1 MSETFRADELRQA
14 TLAAWA
20 SSPTRFRE
28 DANAEDDLRYGGYRD
43 RLFVE
48 LAQNAADAAGAG
60 GILRVILAGDE
71 LRVAN
76 TGAPLDAEG
85 VAALA
90 SLRASAKRSGGVGQ
104 FGVGFAAVLAVS
116 TEPSVRSA
124 AGGVRFSAADT
135 LAEVR
140 AIPELAAELAEREN
154 TVPVLRL
161 PWAVGPE
168 PLPPGFDTEVR
179 LPLLSDVDG
188 QSLLDQL
195 AGQAEDLLLAL
206 PGLSRIEV
214 EDQVWTRVDRPDG
227 VAELSTPTGPSRWAL
242 HRESGQ
248 LGEEVLAGLGVEA
261 RRRTGWS
268 VCWAVRLDESGT
280 PCPAGSDVLYAPTPT
295 DERLSLPARL
305 FAGLPIEPSRRRLA
319 PSPAADAVLRAA
331 ADCYPQLLLALPPA
345 SRTALVPL
353 PEFPLSE
360 VDEKLRELVLTALT
374 NAEWLV
380 AADKA
385 VLSPR
390 QACLLDVAAP
400 ELVELLGP
408 SLGGLLP
415 AELAGAEHLRALQ
428 AVGVRRIRLPEVVA
442 TVAGVDRAP
451 EWWHRLYT
459 ALAPVA
465 EVDSTAREELGALPV
480 PLVDGRTVTGP
491 RGVLLPEVADD
502 ILTAMSTVD
511 IGLRVVH
518 PAAKHRLL
526 ERLGAKSVGAAELL
540 EELRPAVERSVEDL
554 EAGLDTAALTDVV
567 LRLVELAGLRRGE
580 APWLAALA
588 LPDEHG
594 DPRRADELL
603 LPTSPLREV
612 LAQDSPLGVLAADVA
627 ERWAPG
633 LLTAIGV
640 LDSFPIIVD
649 ESPTGP
655 DHDLPDE
662 QEWWDEVAAAH
673 PAGEGPRQIVAVGDL
688 DLVAA
693 EAWPVALR
701 LIAADPLAW
710 QALRLRD
717 GHTAWWLSRFA
728 LIGGRPPRDWRRADV
743 DELNGLYEVV
753 PAEGLSDE
761 LLALLGVR
769 DSVEVS
775 DVDDAIDV
783 LARLAD
789 PDRLVREG
797 VVLRAHEALADAV
810 SEGRVD
816 PAEVEPPAAVRS
828 LAGTVVATE
837 RALVLDGPWW
847 LAVLDP
853 AEVVAG
859 GDAPALADLLD
870 LPTSDGDEV
879 VSAGRVQPWAEL
891 DGVVETCDL
900 LGLDYPDGDLH
911 VHEELVVL
919 VDETRHTV
927 PWWLDPDGELH
938 TTEDPQGLARALA
951 WTLDRWDDRHLL
963 AALLADPTAPTLLR

>member
-1 MSETFRADELRQA
+1 MNELFRADELRQA

-60 GILRVILAGDE
+60 GILRATVAEGE

-135 LAEVR
+135 LTAVQ
-140 AIPELAAELAEREN
+140 ALPELAAELADRDN
-154 TVPVLRL
+154 AVPVLRL
-161 PWAVGPE
+161 PWPVDPA
-168 PLPPGFDTEVR
+168 PLPPGFDTEVC
-179 LPLLSDVDG
+179 LPLSDVDG
-188 QSLLDQL
+188 QALLDQL

-214 EDQVWTRVDRPDG
+214 ADQVWTRTDHPDG
-227 VAELSTPTGPSRWAL
+227 TTELHTPDGPKRWAL

-248 LGEEVLAGLGVEA
+248 LGEEVLLGLGVEA
-261 RRRTGWS
+261 RRRTGWT
-268 VCWAVRLDESGT
+268 VCWAVRLDESGQ
-280 PCPAGSDVLYAPTPT
+280 PRPAGSDVLYAPTPT

-331 ADCYPQLLLALPPA
+331 AACYPRLLLALPPT

-360 VDEKLRELVLTALT
+360 VDEKLRELVLTALS

-380 AADKA
+380 GAEEDT

-415 AELAGAEHLRALQ
+415 AELAEAGHLRALQ

-491 RGVLLPEVADD
+491 RGVLLPEVAAD

-518 PAAKHRLL
+518 PDAAHRLL
-526 ERLGAKSVGAAELL
+526 ERLGARQVGAAELL
-540 EELRPAVERSVEDL
+540 DELRPAVERSVEDL
-554 EAGLDTAALTDVV
+554 EAGLDTTALTEVV
-567 LRLVELAGLRRGE
+567 LRLVDLAGLRRGE
-580 APWLAALA
+580 APWLSALA

-603 LPTSPLREV
+603 LPGSPLRAV
-612 LAQDSPLGVLAADVA
+612 LGEDSPLGVVAADVA
-627 ERWAPG
+627 ERWSPS

-649 ESPTGP
+649 ENPAGP
-655 DHDLPDE
+655 EHDLPDE
-662 QEWWDEVAAAH
+662 QEWWDELAAAH
-673 PAGEGPRQIVAVGDL
+673 PAGEGPRQIIAVGDL
-688 DLVAA
+688 DLVA
-693 EAWPVALR
+693 EEHWPAALR
-701 LIAADPLAW
+701 LLAADPLAW

-816 PAEVEPPAAVRS
+816 PAEVDPPAAVRS

-859 GDAPALADLLD
+859 GEASPLADLLD

-879 VSAGRVQPWAEL
+879 VSDSQVQPWAEL
-891 DGVVETCDL
+891 DGVVESCDL

-911 VHEELVVL
+911 VHQELVVL
-919 VDETRHTV
+919 VDEVRHTV
-927 PWWLDPDGELH
+927 PWWLDPDGDLH
-938 TTEDPQGLARALA
+938 TTEEPQGLARALA
-951 WTLDRWDDRHLL
+951 WTLDRWEDRHLL